1 MKALD
6 VPTLAT
12 MDVASRRV
20 FVRVDFN
27 VPMEDGPNGPVITD
41 DNRIRA
47 ALPTL
52 KYLREKGCKLVIAS
66 HLGRPK
72 GVDPKESLEPA
83 AARLAELLEC
93 EVVLAHDIV
102 GEDVEL
108 LSKELIPGGVMML
121 ENLRFHPGE
130 KGGDRGVSEAF
141 AQALARLGDIYINDA
156 FGAMHRAETSIALA
170 VEYFESAGV
179 GFLVQKEL
187 EALGRCVSGAARPY
201 VAILG
206 GAKVSDKIAVIESLA
221 NKVDHLL
228 IGGAMAYTFLKV
240 QGIETGRSRIETD
253 KLDLARRLL
262 DRCATHNVVVHL
274 PVDHVVNANFE
285 VEGGEHV
292 VTTIGS
298 DEMGLDIGPATV
310 SAFSAVIAT
319 AQTVFWNGPMG
330 VFEREPYAGGTR
342 GVAEACASCG
352 GYTVVGGGDSAA
364 AAAKFGLAERFTHVS
379 TGGGASLEFIEG
391 KDLPGVAAI
400 RAKARGR
407 PTGGRANPHG
417 PGLS

>member
-1 MKALD
+1 MKAHD
-6 VPTLAT
+6 VPTLESL
-12 MDVASRRV
+12 DLASRRV

-27 VPMEDGPNGPVITD
+27 VPMENGVITD

-72 GVDPKESLEPA
+72 GVDPTQSLEPA

-108 LSKELIPGGVMML
+108 LSKELIPGGIMML

-130 KGGDRGVSEAF
+130 KGSDKAVSEAF
-141 AQALARLGDIYINDA
+141 AQALSRLGDVYVNDA
-156 FGAMHRAETSIALA
+156 FGAMHRAETSIALT
-170 VEYFESAGV
+170 VQYFESACV

-187 EALGRCVSGAARPY
+187 EALGRCLSGAAKPY

-221 NKVDHLL
+221 SKVDHLL

-240 QGIETGRSRIETD
+240 QGVEVGRSRIEAD

-262 DRCATHNVVVHL
+262 DRCANHNVVVHL
-274 PVDHVVNANFE
+274 PVDHVVNASFE
-285 VEGGEHV
+285 AEGGEQV
-292 VTTIGS
+292 VTTIGEG
-298 DEMGLDIGPATV
+298 EMGLDIGPATTA
-310 SAFSAVIAT
+310 AFAEVIRGAK
-319 AQTVFWNGPMG
+319 TVFWNGPMG
-330 VFEREPYAGGTR
+330 VFERDAYAAGTR
-342 GVAEACASCG
+342 GVAEACAACT

-364 AAAKFGLAERFTHVS
+364 AAAKFDLADKFTHVS

-400 RAKARGR
+400 RA
-407 PTGGRANPHG
+407 RAKG
-417 PGLS
+417 

>member
-1 MKALD
+1 MKPYD
-6 VPTLAT
+6 VPTLESL
-12 MDVASRRV
+12 DLNSRRV

-27 VPMEDGPNGPVITD
+27 VPMENGEITD

-72 GVDPKESLEPA
+72 GVDPTMSLEPA

-108 LSKELIPGGVMML
+108 LSKELIPGGIMML

-130 KGGDRGVSEAF
+130 KGSDKAVSEAF
-141 AQALARLGDIYINDA
+141 AQALSRLGDVYVNDA
-156 FGAMHRAETSIALA
+156 FGAMHRAETSIALT
-170 VEYFESAGV
+170 VQYFEAACV

-187 EALGRCVSGAARPY
+187 EALGRCLSGAARPY

-221 NKVDHLL
+221 SKVDHLL

-240 QGIETGRSRIETD
+240 QGVETGRSRIEGD
-253 KLDLARRLL
+253 KLELARRLL
-262 DRCATHNVVVHL
+262 DRCANHNVVVHL
-274 PVDHVVNANFE
+274 PVDHVVNESFE
-285 VEGGEHV
+285 AVDGAHV
-292 VTTIGS
+292 VSTIGEG
-298 DEMGLDIGPATV
+298 EMGLDIGPATIA
-310 SAFSAVIAT
+310 AFAEVIRG

-330 VFEREPYAGGTR
+330 VFERDEYGAGTR
-342 GVAEACASCG
+342 GVAQACADCT

-364 AAAKFGLAERFTHVS
+364 AAAKFGLAEKFTHVS

-400 RAKARGR
+400 RA
-407 PTGGRANPHG
+407 RAKG
-417 PGLS
+417 

>member
-1 MKALD
+1 MMKPFDL
-6 VPTLAT
+6 PTLESIDLAG
-12 MDVASRRV
+12 RRV

-27 VPMEDGPNGPVITD
+27 VPMENGRITD

-52 KYLREKGCKLVIAS
+52 KYLREKGCKLIVAS

-72 GVDPKESLEPA
+72 GVDPTQSLEPA

-93 EVVLAHDIV
+93 EVILAHDIV

-108 LSKELIPGGVMML
+108 LAKELIPGGVMML

-130 KGGDRGVSEAF
+130 KGSDKAVADAF
-141 AQALARLGDIYINDA
+141 AQSLSRLAAVYINDA

-170 VEYFESAGV
+170 VPYFEVAGV

-187 EALGRCVSGAARPY
+187 EALGRCVRGAGGGAPRPY

-240 QGIETGRSRIETD
+240 KGVDVGRSRVEAD
-253 KLDLARRLL
+253 KLELAQRLL
-262 DRCATHNVVVHL
+262 DRCANHNVQVHL
-274 PVDHVVNANFE
+274 PIDHVVNTSFE
-285 VEGGEHV
+285 AEGGERV
-292 VTTIGS
+292 VS
-298 DEMGLDIGPATV
+298 SFEPDDMGLDIGPATV
-310 SAFSAVIAT
+310 AAFSAVIQT

-330 VFEREPYAGGTR
+330 VFERASYAAGTR
-342 GVAEACASCG
+342 GVAEACAACA

-364 AAAKFGLAERFTHVS
+364 AAAQFGLADRFTHVS

-391 KDLPGVAAI
+391 KDLPGIAAI
-400 RAKARGR
+400 RAKQKE
-407 PTGGRANPHG
+407 
-417 PGLS
+417 

>member
-1 MKALD
+1 MRAI
-6 VPTLAT
+6 PTLDT
-12 MDVASRRV
+12 LDLASRRV
-20 FVRVDFN
+20 FLRVDFN
-27 VPMEDGPNGPVITD
+27 VPMEHGRITD

-47 ALPTL
+47 ALPTI
-52 KYLREKGCKLVIAS
+52 KYLRDKGCKLVIAS

-72 GVDPKESLEPA
+72 GVDPTQSLEPA

-102 GEDVEL
+102 GDDVEL
-108 LSKELIPGGVMML
+108 LAKELIPGGIMLL

-130 KGGDRGVSEAF
+130 KGSDRAVSEAF
-141 AQALARLGDIYINDA
+141 AQALARLGEVYIDDA

-170 VEYFESAGV
+170 VDYFESAGV
-179 GFLVQKEL
+179 GLLVQKEL
-187 EALGRCVSGAARPY
+187 EALGKCLAGAARPY

-221 NKVDHLL
+221 SKVDHLL

-240 QGIETGRSRIETD
+240 KGVEVGRSRVETD

-262 DRCATHNVVVHL
+262 DRCANHNVQVHL
-274 PVDHVVNANFE
+274 PIDHVVNTSFE
-285 VEGGEHV
+285 AEGGEQV
-292 VTTIGS
+292 VSQIGS
-298 DEMGLDIGPATV
+298 EEMGLDIGPATLA
-310 SAFSAVIAT
+310 AFSAVIAS

-330 VFEREPYAGGTR
+330 VFERDAYAGGTK
-342 GVAEACASCG
+342 GVAEACAVCP

-364 AAAKFGLAERFTHVS
+364 AAAKFGVADKFSHVS
-379 TGGGASLEFIEG
+379 TGGGASLELIEG

-400 RAKARGR
+400 RAKAKK
-407 PTGGRANPHG
+407 
-417 PGLS
+417 

>member
-1 MKALD
+1 LKAHD
-6 VPTLAT
+6 VPTLESL
-12 MDVASRRV
+12 DLSSRRV

-27 VPMEDGPNGPVITD
+27 VPMENGVITD

-72 GVDPKESLEPA
+72 GVDPTQSLEPA

-108 LSKELIPGGVMML
+108 LSKELIPGGIMML

-130 KGGDRGVSEAF
+130 KGSDKAVSEAF
-141 AQALARLGDIYINDA
+141 AQALSRLGDVYVNDA
-156 FGAMHRAETSIALA
+156 FGAMHRAETSIALT
-170 VEYFESAGV
+170 VQYFESACV
-179 GFLVQKEL
+179 GFL
-187 EALGRCVSGAARPY
+187 SGAAKPY

-221 NKVDHLL
+221 SKVDHLL

-240 QGIETGRSRIETD
+240 QGVEVGRSRIEAD

-262 DRCATHNVVVHL
+262 DRCANHNVVVHL
-274 PVDHVVNANFE
+274 PVDHVVNASFE
-285 VEGGEHV
+285 AEGGEQV
-292 VTTIGS
+292 VTTIGEG
-298 DEMGLDIGPATV
+298 EMGLDIGPATTA
-310 SAFSAVIAT
+310 AFAEVIRGAK
-319 AQTVFWNGPMG
+319 TVFWNGPMG
-330 VFEREPYAGGTR
+330 VFERDAYAAGTR
-342 GVAEACASCG
+342 GVAEACAACP
-352 GYTVVGGGDSAA
+352 GYTVVGGGD
-364 AAAKFGLAERFTHVS
+364 KFTHVS

-400 RAKARGR
+400 RA
-407 PTGGRANPHG
+407 RAKG
-417 PGLS
+417 

>member
-1 MKALD
+1 MKAIDLPNLNTLD
-6 VPTLAT
+6 L
-12 MDVASRRV
+12 ASRRV

-27 VPMEDGPNGPVITD
+27 VPMENGVITD

-52 KYLREKGCKLVIAS
+52 KFLREKGCKLVVAS

-72 GVDPKESLEPA
+72 GVDPTQSLEPA

-93 EVVLAHDIV
+93 EVILAHDIV

-108 LSKELIPGGVMML
+108 LSKELIPGGIMML

-130 KGGDRGVSEAF
+130 KGGDKVVNEAF
-141 AQALARLGDIYINDA
+141 AMALSRLGDVYINDA
-156 FGAMHRAETSIALA
+156 FGAMHRAETSIALT
-170 VEYFESAGV
+170 VEFFETAGV

-187 EALGRCVSGAARPY
+187 EALGRCLQGAARPY

-221 NKVDHLL
+221 SKVDHLL

-240 QGIETGRSRIETD
+240 KGIETGRSRVETD
-253 KLDLARRLL
+253 KLELAKRLL
-262 DRCATHNVVVHL
+262 DRCANHNVVVHL
-274 PVDHVVNANFE
+274 PVDHVVNTGLDAD
-285 VEGGEHV
+285 GGEQIV
-292 VTTIGS
+292 STIGP
-298 DEMGLDIGPATV
+298 DDVGLDIGPATV
-310 SAFSAVIAT
+310 AEFSAVIRD

-342 GVAEACASCG
+342 GVAEACASCT

-400 RAKARGR
+400 RAKARNR
-407 PTGGRANPHG
+407 
-417 PGLS
+417 